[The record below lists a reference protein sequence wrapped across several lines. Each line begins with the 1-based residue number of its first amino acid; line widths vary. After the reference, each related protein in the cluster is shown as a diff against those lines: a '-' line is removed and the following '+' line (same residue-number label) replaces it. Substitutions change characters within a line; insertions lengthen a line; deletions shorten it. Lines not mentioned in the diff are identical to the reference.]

1 MGDPDH
7 RLSNGN
13 LRYDKQ
19 FELAAATN
27 AGGDFMT
34 SFNHIVTASANGVK
48 TITLNRPE
56 KRNALSPALIEELTQ
71 ALHEAETC
79 DCGVVILTGA
89 GPSFCSGLD
98 MEHLE
103 SLNART
109 PQEHRRDSENMARVL
124 RTLYDFPKPIIAAV
138 NGPAIAG
145 GMALATIPD
154 FTLAVPEAKFGYT
167 EVRVGFVPAIV
178 ASFLMRQVGE
188 LRTRELLLSGKIL
201 KAQEA
206 HTLGL
211 VTQIVE
217 HGDLIPSANALAQTL
232 LLNSPQAMRAV
243 KELLAKHAKRRLDE
257 ELADGIE
264 ANAQQRS
271 TEDFKE
277 GVRAFREHR
286 RAEWPSLHTKV

>member
-1 MGDPDH
+1 
-7 RLSNGN
+7 
-13 LRYDKQ
+13 
-19 FELAAATN
+19 
-27 AGGDFMT
+27 MT

-109 PQEHRRDSENMARVL
+109 PEEHRRDSENMARVL

-206 HTLGL
+206 HNLGL
-211 VTQIVE
+211 VTQIVD
-217 HGDLIPSANALAQTL
+217 HGDLMPSANALAQTL

-277 GVRAFREHR
+277 GVRAFLEHR